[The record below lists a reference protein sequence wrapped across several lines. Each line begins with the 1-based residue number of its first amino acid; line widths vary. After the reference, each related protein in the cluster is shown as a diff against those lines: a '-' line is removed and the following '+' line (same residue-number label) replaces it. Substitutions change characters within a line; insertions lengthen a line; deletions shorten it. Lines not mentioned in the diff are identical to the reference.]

1 MLSFELQ
8 RNRNAMVGVPDT
20 MSLVKRPSE
29 KSEGGERLLII
40 GWDGADWEVLDDL
53 IRRGHLPNVGD
64 MRRHGA
70 FGGLRSTMPSH
81 SWAAWSTFLTGVNC
95 GRHGVYDFAE
105 RRPGELRSEIPVSS
119 DSIRATTFLERLSE
133 AGHDVRAANIP
144 VTFPPIPV
152 KGRMISGV
160 AIPAGAQ
167 FVHPPEWA
175 DELERRGPFPLNG
188 MEWSRFENDPEA
200 LVDEAK
206 RFVDL
211 RTRSFEVLLEG
222 NWSVA
227 VCVYVAPDRLQ
238 HPFGAHLLPSHPR
251 HADVSE
257 TPLAA
262 SIRELYGLLDSHIG
276 RLRAAAGPSATTV
289 LMSDHGFRPIDRV
302 ANLTEVLCALGF
314 AALAPGSGRRARVSR
329 AASRARVVARKLAV
343 FERLLEGDI
352 GNAVRR
358 RVRPHQELDWSKTVA
373 YQSVRGGG
381 VSINLEGRE
390 PNGIVPPHGFKRVR
404 DKVRD
409 ALLAYEDPSTGL
421 RPVEAVLPGEELY
434 TGPYAELG
442 PDLLVQ
448 PKRLWAF
455 TYTET
460 PSGTSR
466 WPTGAHR
473 QLGILLS
480 AGGRTVPG
488 DLGERD
494 IADIAATALAFCG
507 VASSAID
514 GRPIAEIAGGTGH
527 STHATGVGVPTS
539 RTPANLSEED
549 QRQIAEHL
557 RKLGYIE

>member
-1 MLSFELQ
+1 
-8 RNRNAMVGVPDT
+8 
-20 MSLVKRPSE
+20 MSLVEPSRERPA
-29 KSEGGERLLII
+29 GAERLLII
-40 GWDGADWEVLDDL
+40 GWDGADWEILDDL
-53 IRRGHLPNVGD
+53 IERGHLPNVAD
-64 MRRHGA
+64 MQLHGA
-70 FGGLRSTMPSH
+70 HGALRSTIPSH

-95 GRHGVYDFAE
+95 GMHGVYDFAE

-160 AIPAGAQ
+160 AIPAGAR

-175 DELERRGPFPLNG
+175 DDLERRAPFPLNG

-211 RTRSFEVLLEG
+211 RTGSFEVLLEG
-222 NWSVA
+222 DWSVA

-262 SIRELYGLLDSHIG
+262 SIREVYGLLDSHIG
-276 RLRAAAGPSATTV
+276 RLRAAAGPGATTV

-302 ANLTEVLCALGF
+302 ANLTEVLCALGY
-314 AALAPGSGRRARVSR
+314 AARAPGSGRRARVSR
-329 AASRARVVARKLAV
+329 AASRARVVARKLPV
-343 FERLLEGDI
+343 LERLLEGDI
-352 GNAVRR
+352 GNAIRR
-358 RVRPHQELDWSKTVA
+358 RVGPHQELDWSKTVA

-390 PNGIVPPHGFKRVR
+390 PNGIVPPDGFYRVR
-404 DKVRD
+404 EELRD
-409 ALLAYEDPSTGL
+409 ALLAYEDPSTGS
-421 RPVEAVLPGEELY
+421 RPIEAVLRGGELY
-434 TGPYAELG
+434 SGPYAELG

-448 PKRLWAF
+448 PEPLWAF
-455 TYTET
+455 TYTEA

-473 QLGILLS
+473 RLGVLLS
-480 AGGRTVPG
+480 TGGRTVPG

-494 IADIAATALAFCG
+494 IADVAATALAFCG
-507 VASSAID
+507 VASPTID
-514 GRPIAEIAGGTGH
+514 GRPIAEIAGNTGH
-527 STHATGVGVPTS
+527 LGLATETGVQTS
-539 RTPANLSEED
+539 RTPADLSEED
-549 QRQIAEHL
+549 QQQIAEHL
-557 RKLGYIE
+557 RNLGYIE